1 MRAFAIDEFGQA
13 GSIREMP
20 DPIAGDGEVLVR
32 VKAAGLST
40 TDISVMAGALKD
52 WFEHR
57 FPLVP
62 GIDVSGVVERVGP
75 GVEGYR
81 EGDEVYGFVRR
92 PVMGVGTLAELVAL
106 PVNGIQTKPASLSHE
121 QAAVIGHAALTAT
134 AAVESAAPRPG
145 DRVVILGA
153 TGGVGSYATQLAKQ
167 SGADVSAVTRGE
179 YAEYARS
186 LGASDVIDYTAT
198 APVEAVRERYPE
210 GIDALIDLA
219 GVPDLL
225 SGLADLVHSGGRVV
239 SVVMPPDVEGLA
251 ARGVEGVMAARTI
264 ADDRLPEIGARI
276 ADGSLRMPA
285 IRTFPFEQAG
295 EAVELQS
302 SRHVKGKLA
311 VVVG

>member
-1 MRAFAIDEFGQA
+1 MRAFAIDEFGGA

-20 DPIAGDGEVLVR
+20 DPIPGEGEVLVR

-40 TDISVMAGALKD
+40 TDIAVMGGALKD
-52 WFEHR
+52 WLEHR

-62 GIDVSGVVERVGP
+62 GIDASGVVERVGP
-75 GVEGYR
+75 GVDGYQ

-92 PVMGVGTLAELVAL
+92 PVMGAGTLAELVAL
-106 PVNGIQTKPASLSHE
+106 PVSGIQRKPASLSHE

-153 TGGVGSYATQLAKQ
+153 TGGVGSYATQLATEA
-167 SGADVSAVTRGE
+167 GADVSAVTRGD
-179 YAEYARS
+179 YADYARS
-186 LGASDVIDYTAT
+186 LGASEVIDYTAT
-198 APVEAVRERYPE
+198 EPIEAVRERYPK

-225 SGLADLVHSGGRVV
+225 SGLAGLVHAGGRVV

-251 ARGVEGVMAARTI
+251 ARGVEGLLVARTI
-264 ADDRLPEIGARI
+264 AEDRLPEIGARI
-276 ADGSLRMPA
+276 ADGAIRMPA

-295 EAVELQS
+295 EAVALQS
-302 SRHVKGKLA
+302 TRHVKGKLA